1 MLLVRNVT
9 VTAGART
16 LLSDVSFTVQ
26 PGDKIGLVGPN
37 GAGKTT
43 LMRILAGTGQPVVGS
58 VARSGAIGYLAQ
70 DVDVDADGGQTALER
85 ILTARQ
91 IGDIERQME
100 ETRVAME
107 SASDAERDKLIQRFS
122 RLDDE
127 FSARGGYV
135 AKAEAKRFASG
146 LGIATDEL
154 DQRVATMSGG
164 QRRRVDLARLLFA
177 ETDTLILDEPTNHLD
192 LDAKEWLVRY
202 LSDYSG
208 GVLLVSHDL
217 PLLDSAITT
226 VLAAGDG
233 SIEPY
238 RGNFSFYLSDR
249 ERRHEQRL
257 KERRH
262 QDSEIARLEA
272 GIQRFKAKASMANT
286 AKSWETRVERMRS
299 SLVDVAREVREI
311 NVSFPQPVPSGKIPL
326 RGTDLAK
333 AYGQNVVFVDIDIV
347 VDRGDRLV
355 IMGLNGAGKTTLLRI
370 LAGVE
375 TPDLGEVEIGYRVSV
390 GYYAQEHED
399 IHPTTTVLAHM
410 RQVSG
415 LPDRE
420 LRAILGLF
428 LLADK
433 TEQEAG
439 TLSGGERTKLALARI
454 VVGRHN
460 VLLLDEPTNNL
471 DPQAKAALLFALQ
484 RYEGTVILV
493 SHDAEFVSE
502 LEPTRA
508 IVMPEGDA
516 DYFDDSMLELVEERQ
531 RRCRGI
537 TRSQQV
543 LCHRADPPSSSQDSS
558 LVPLE
563 SGTQEP
569 AFSGAYRPLDSH
581 GLPGRARIKGETGK
595 EP

>member
-1 MLLVRNVT
+1 M
-9 VTAGART
+9 
-16 LLSDVSFTVQ
+16 
-26 PGDKIGLVGPN
+26 K
-37 GAGKTT
+37 
-43 LMRILAGTGQPVVGS
+43 ILAGAAQPAIGS
-58 VARSGAIGYLAQ
+58 VARSGAIGFLPQ
-70 DVDVDADGGQTALER
+70 EVDVDGDGDETALER

-100 ETRVAME
+100 RTRAAME
-107 SASDAERDKLIQRFS
+107 GASDAERDRLIHRFA

-146 LGIATDEL
+146 LGIGVDEL
-154 DQRVATMSGG
+154 DQALATMSGG
-164 QRRRVDLARLLFA
+164 QRRRVELARLLFA

-192 LDAKEWLVRY
+192 LDAKDWLVRY

-233 SIEPY
+233 RIEPY
-238 RGNFSFYLSDR
+238 RGNFSFYVSDR

-257 KERRH
+257 KERKH
-262 QDSEIARLEA
+262 QDAEIARLEA

-299 SLVDVAREVREI
+299 GLVDVAREVRDI
-311 NVSFPQPVPSGKIPL
+311 NVVFPESEPSGKIPL
-326 RGTDLAK
+326 RGTELAK
-333 AYGQNVVFVDIDIV
+333 AYGQNVVFVDVDVI

-399 IHPTTTVLAHM
+399 IHPTTSVLDHM
-410 RQVSG
+410 RQTSG

-433 TEQEAG
+433 IEQEAG

-484 RYEGTVILV
+484 RFRGTVILV
-493 SHDAEFVSE
+493 SHDVEFVSE

-516 DYFDDSMLELVEERQ
+516 DYFDDSMLELVA
-531 RRCRGI
+531 
-537 TRSQQV
+537 
-543 LCHRADPPSSSQDSS
+543 LA
-558 LVPLE
+558 
-563 SGTQEP
+563 
-569 AFSGAYRPLDSH
+569 
-581 GLPGRARIKGETGK
+581 
-595 EP
+595 